1 MTGADANV
9 PPSYRAGPDEEGHF
23 GIFGG
28 RYVAET
34 LMPLILDLEAAYDAA
49 KADPRFAREFDR
61 WLAHYVGRP
70 SPLYRAERLGAHLG
84 GARIYFKRDELNHT
98 GAHKI
103 NNCIGQILLARRMGK
118 TRIIAE
124 TGAGQHG
131 VATATVCALFGL
143 PCTVYMGETD
153 VGRQKPNVFRMK
165 LLGAEVIPVTSGAR
179 TLKDAMN
186 EALRDWV
193 TNVETTFYLIGT
205 VAGPHPYPAMVRDFQ
220 AVIGRETREQMMAA
234 EGRPPDTLVACIGGG
249 SNAIGLFHPF
259 LDDDVRMVGVE
270 AAGLGLDTG
279 RHAASL
285 SAGRP
290 GVLHGNRTYLLQDEH
305 GQIDETHSISAGL
318 DYPGVGPEHAWLRD
332 SGRVDYVSV
341 SDDEALEAFH
351 LCARLEGIIPA
362 LEPAH
367 ALAQVVKMAP
377 DLPANHL
384 LVMNMCGRGDKDI
397 FTVAGAAG
405 ADL

>member
-49 KADPRFAREFDR
+49 TADPRFAREFDR

-220 AVIGRETREQMMAA
+220 AVIGRETREQMMAT

-305 GQIDETHSISAGL
+305 GQIDEAHSISAGL

-341 SDDEALEAFH
+341 SDDEALKAFH